1 MPEMPYPIL
10 DTADVTGFLAQAA
23 KKWLRSGL
31 ALQEW
36 GETLTSQNA
45 NPAMCPPHSMSHM
58 PAAAN
63 SQPSPGCPQQPDLLQ
78 LKAERRRE
86 KWCCYGGSPGLGN
99 AERRAS
105 VSLTSPREPPLA
117 VGTTALP
124 KSCAIRIYSEL
135 TPQRKGR
142 GKQCDDKSWWPVAP
156 RVSQHYAC
164 HAEPYFIAA
173 CMHSTQWMP
182 KSPLC
187 LLALGFVAM
196 YLWFPRTHMAW
207 VYSA

>member
-31 ALQEW
+31 ALQER

-45 NPAMCPPHSMSHM
+45 KPATCPPHSMSHM

-86 KWCCYGGSPGLGN
+86 KWCCYGGSPGLRN
-99 AERRAS
+99 VERRAS

-124 KSCAIRIYSEL
+124 KSCAIHIYSEL

-142 GKQCDDKSWWPVAP
+142 GKQCDVKSWWPVAP
-156 RVSQHYAC
+156 RVSQHYVC

-173 CMHSTQWMP
+173 CMHSIQWMP

-196 YLWFPRTHMAW
+196 YLWFPRTHMA
-207 VYSA
+207 